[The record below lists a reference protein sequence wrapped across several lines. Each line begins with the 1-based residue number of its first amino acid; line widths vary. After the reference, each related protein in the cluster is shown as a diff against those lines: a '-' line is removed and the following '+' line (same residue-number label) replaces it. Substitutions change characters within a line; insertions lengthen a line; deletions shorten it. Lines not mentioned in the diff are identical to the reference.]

1 MNNQISQQILANVTR
16 TNNFI
21 YLLRE
26 REFIKT
32 GENIYKIGKTTQLGL
47 NRFNMYPSGSELLLH
62 LVCENCHTLE
72 RKIMDLF
79 GKKYKRRLDI
89 GSEYYEGKS
98 SSMISDIIRLLNFRC
113 ANTSEKQNIDNV
125 TIHDK
130 DGGKI
135 EQLKSGYKFIVDFI
149 ERTFAGEDVESK
161 SPDDETFRFPFSS
174 LNDEFKKL
182 YAGNRQD
189 TLKKQLLELGIE
201 VKNKRKHRHGNTLTQ
216 CVTLYPPDVQKA
228 IRTHLD
234 SDMFEINLKVDEDN
248 DKEDVI
254 KLMDEIAELRR
265 ILKIKEDLLEKISMK
280 PA

>member
-98 SSMISDIIRLLNFRC
+98 SSMISDIIGLLNFRV

-135 EQLKSGYKFIVDFI
+135 MRPKSGYKFISDLV
-149 ERTFAGEDVESK
+149 ERTFADVDISALNK
-161 SPDDETFRFPFSS
+161 NDYTFRFPFVP
-174 LNDEFKKL
+174 LNDEFKKM

-189 TLKKQLLELGIE
+189 TLKKQLLELGLE
-201 VKNKRKHRHGNTLTQ
+201 VKNKRKHRYGNTLTQ
-216 CVTLYPPDVQKA
+216 CITLYPPHVQQS
-228 IRTHLD
+228 IRSYVD
-234 SDMFEINLKVDEDN
+234 SDLFEIDLKVEEDN
-248 DKEDVI
+248 DNDCLV
-254 KLMDEIAELRR
+254 KLMDEIAELKRV
-265 ILKIKEDLLEKISMK
+265 LKIKEELLEKMNTK
-280 PA
+280 HA